1 MPLFRLTVTL
11 DTATNQVNVEGPLEQ
26 RLLCFGLLEEA
37 KKVISEF
44 VPKQQPMVVPASVI
58 PTRT

>member
-44 VPKQQPMVVPASVI
+44 VPKQAPLVVPASVI